1 MTLGPEGLF
10 RFLSSFI
17 AFYRRLFLLLLLLL
31 LLHDRQDDIPQTLSN
46 VIYTVSY
53 LLY

>member
-31 LLHDRQDDIPQTLSN
+31 LHDRQDDIPQTLSN